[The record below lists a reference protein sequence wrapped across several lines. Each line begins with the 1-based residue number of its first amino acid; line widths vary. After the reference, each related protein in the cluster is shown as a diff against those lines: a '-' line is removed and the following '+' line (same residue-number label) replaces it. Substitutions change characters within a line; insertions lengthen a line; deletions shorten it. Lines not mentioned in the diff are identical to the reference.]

1 MSTSNFISQNLFQLI
16 AMTTNKN
23 YDHMFD
29 ADDRCTDHCGLNGIE
44 FIFAVVVLLS
54 TNISESE
61 S

>member
-1 MSTSNFISQNLFQLI
+1 MNTSNFILQNLFQLI

-29 ADDRCTDHCGLNGIE
+29 ADDRCTDHCSLNGNE
-44 FIFAVVVLLS
+44 FIFAAVLLLN